1 MQEEVMPPRTA
12 RDALVVELLS
22 DLGRVH
28 DDIKSIPSALKVSM
42 ADSLEIVA
50 KAVEEAEQTAG
61 KLSETTQE
69 HIQQAGK
76 TAAFNAGAELT
87 SAIQASLQRTI
98 EPSLQRAATQFN
110 DLEGRIKALSGNVR
124 DAHATRM
131 NYIILISF
139 ALAMIVTIGFTS
151 WIAVL
156 SQQTNE
162 ANRWFY
168 DEYIAQRAV
177 IDSLPP
183 DIKKKF
189 KK

>member
-50 KAVEEAEQTAG
+50 KAVEEAEQTAA
-61 KLSETTQE
+61 KLSETTQG

-98 EPSLQRAATQFN
+98 DPSLQRAAAQFN
-110 DLEGRIKALSGNVR
+110 DLENRIKTLSGSVR
-124 DAHATRM
+124 DTHATRM
-131 NYIILISF
+131 NYIILTGF
-139 ALAMIVTIGFTS
+139 VLAMLVTIGFSS

-156 SQQTNE
+156 SQQNTQ

-168 DEYIAQRAV
+168 DEYVAQREV
-177 IDSLPP
+177 IDSLPAE
-183 DIKKKF
+183 IKKRF